1 MSDDL
6 KTWCWLSPWLYLI
19 YRSVVGALQYAT
31 TTRPEISYSVNKTLS
46 KPLESHWTAFKRI
59 LRYLG
64 GSQHHG
70 LFLNHC
76 ILWRW
81 QKINF
86 CVLYIYLGSNL
97 VSWWSKKSKIVVARS
112 SIEAEYGYN
121 LSEKRSNLH
130 VATSFT
136 LWQSEYS
143 CSFSQSSA
151 SCKETKHMELDIFFP
166 RDTVTDSM
174 QICWPSLFL
183 HFHIICLASL
193 SR

>member
-97 VSWWSKKSKIVVARS
+97 VSWWSKKSKIGGKVQHWS
-112 SIEAEYGYN
+112 WIW
-121 LSEKRSNLH
+121 L
-130 VATSFT
+130 
-136 LWQSEYS
+136 QSLRKALQLT
-143 CSFSQSSA
+143 CSHQFY
-151 SCKETKHMELDIFFP
+151 F
-166 RDTVTDSM
+166 VTIWV
-174 QICWPSLFL
+174 QLLFL
-183 HFHIICLASL
+183 TIQCFMQGD
-193 SR
+193 